1 MLLRLACVF
10 VLLGILI
17 AGLWPFHAPR
27 NEVVWLRNATGI
39 RFGERG
45 SVVSEGEF
53 KNVASSPDDSCS
65 IEIWLRPDRVRSS
78 GTILGFFRS
87 EDRSTPFTLRQS
99 LGDLT
104 LESPT
109 IRSLLP
115 AGKKKIYLDDVFTVE
130 KFVMVTLT
138 SNQTGI
144 SVYLDG
150 VPRMSLKGLRFSSR
164 DLTGRLVLGN
174 SPITT
179 HEWAGQIRGLAMYGR
194 ALASEEVAQHYE
206 NWMKGDT
213 ADLAAGR
220 QGLAVYA
227 FNEKAGNLIHNSVD
241 SSTDLVIPDRFFV
254 LHAPLLERP
263 WREFSN
269 DWGYWQDVVV
279 NVGGFIPFGLLFYA
293 YFLLDRRSQHPAAI
307 AILLG
312 FLTSLTIEVSQA
324 FLPTR
329 DSGMTDLITNTL
341 GTAIGVGIF
350 RIDFVHRLLK
360 MFGLL
365 NSKHDALRGVAD
377 ADYEMAASGASRS
390 KR

>member
-10 VLLGILI
+10 VLLGILV

-53 KNVASSPDDSCS
+53 KNVASSADDSCS
-65 IEIWLRPDRVRSS
+65 IEIWLQPDRVRTS

-104 LESPT
+104 LESETLRP
-109 IRSLLP
+109 LLG
-115 AGKKKIYLDDVFTVE
+115 ASRNKIYLDDVLSE
-130 KFVMVTLT
+130 PKLVMVTLT
-138 SNQTGI
+138 SNQAGI

-150 VPRMSLKGLRFSSR
+150 TLRMSLAKFRFSSH

-179 HEWAGQIRGLAMYGR
+179 HEWSGQIRGLAIYNR
-194 ALASEEVAQHYE
+194 TLAAGEVSQH
-206 NWMKGDT
+206 NVSWAKGDIN
-213 ADLAAGR
+213 DLAAGG
-220 QGLAVYA
+220 QALAVYA
-227 FNEKAGNLIHNSVD
+227 FNEQAGNLIHNRVD
-241 SSTDLVIPDRFFV
+241 SSTDLLIPDRFFV

-269 DWGYWQDVVV
+269 DWGYWQDVIV

-293 YFLLDRRSQHPAAI
+293 YFLLDRRSQYPAAI
-307 AILLG
+307 AILIG

-350 RIDFVHRLLK
+350 RIDFVQRLLK

-365 NSKHDALRGVAD
+365 NQKHDALPGVAD
-377 ADYEMAASGASRS
+377 ADYEMAANGASLS
-390 KR
+390 KP